1 MRDRIPPRSS
11 AVRRRPNPAERT
23 RIRTRSFINPQ
34 RWFRVTHL
42 GSTAERV
49 LVVGATRG
57 TGAEI
62 VKRLLRDGF
71 QVRAL
76 ARDEQKARGALGHN
90 VEIVRGDVTLPET
103 MEPAM
108 REVQHVIFTAGVT
121 KRPAS
126 QRSIIAVEYDG
137 VRNTLTAAREAG
149 VSGRF
154 LYMTAI
160 GVTRHSIASIALNLI
175 KGRTLVWRRRAE
187 DEIRRSG
194 VDYTIIRCGVL
205 RNEAPGRHAIEISQR
220 NQPMAL
226 WRRIGRADAAEVFV
240 QALQHPG
247 TRGTIFD
254 ASWSRRK
261 GPTEWDTLFS
271 RLHPE
276 PTWSGR

>member
-1 MRDRIPPRSS
+1 M
-11 AVRRRPNPAERT
+11 
-23 RIRTRSFINPQ
+23 
-34 RWFRVTHL
+34 THR
-42 GSTAERV
+42 GGTADRV
-49 LVVGATRG
+49 LVIGATRG

-71 QVRAL
+71 QVSAL
-76 ARDEQKARGALGHN
+76 ARDEQTAHGALGDN
-90 VEIVRGDVTLPET
+90 VEIVRGDVTRRET
-103 MEPAM
+103 LAPAM

-137 VRNTLTAAREAG
+137 VKNTLAAARQAG

-187 DEIRRSG
+187 EEIRRSG

-205 RNEAPGRHAIEISQR
+205 RNEPPGRHAIEISQR
-220 NQPMAL
+220 NTPMAL

-240 QALQHPG
+240 QALQHPA

-254 ASWSRRK
+254 AMWSRRQ
-261 GPTEWDTLFS
+261 GPTEWNALFS
-271 RLHPE
+271 RLRPE
-276 PTWSGR
+276 PPRISR

>member
-1 MRDRIPPRSS
+1 MDPRHG
-11 AVRRRPNPAERT
+11 ED
-23 RIRTRSFINPQ
+23 
-34 RWFRVTHL
+34 
-42 GSTAERV
+42 RV

-57 TGAEI
+57 TGVEI

-71 QVRAL
+71 RVRAL
-76 ARDEQKARGALGHN
+76 ARDEKKARSTLGDN
-90 VEIVRGDVTLPET
+90 VELIQGDVTHRET
-103 MEPAM
+103 LAPAM
-108 REVQHVIFTAGVT
+108 RDVHHVIFTAGVT

-137 VRNTLTAAREAG
+137 VRNALAAAKEAG
-149 VSGRF
+149 VNGRF

-160 GVTRHSIASIALNLI
+160 GVTRHSIESIGLNLI

-205 RNEAPGRHAIEISQR
+205 RNEPAGRHAIEISQR
-220 NQPMAL
+220 DRPMAF

-240 QALQHPG
+240 QALQHPA

-254 ASWSRRK
+254 ATWSR
-261 GPTEWDTLFS
+261 GDELPDWEYLFS
-271 RLHPE
+271 RLRPDLASIKRE
-276 PTWSGR
+276 ERDR